1 MRQIVDP
8 SKRLDSGRSLDR
20 STPWSDECAENP
32 AGQQELQICRETP
45 GAMPAE
51 AVVKE
56 LPSARTQEGEDVL
69 EVRGG
74 TRRGAERRRIEW
86 ASPSGEKKEARETA
100 ADLEATR
107 AEVLVRQTVAREVE
121 DRP

>member
-1 MRQIVDP
+1 
-8 SKRLDSGRSLDR
+8 
-20 STPWSDECAENP
+20 
-32 AGQQELQICRETP
+32 
-45 GAMPAE
+45 
-51 AVVKE
+51 VKE
-56 LPSARTQEGEDVL
+56 LPSARTQKGEDVL

-74 TRRGAERRRIEW
+74 TRRGAKRGWIQW
-86 ASPSGEKKEARETA
+86 SSPSGEKKEARETA